1 MSNNSKLREI
11 NNSFKNGIVPPEFN
25 FTINENNNNSV
36 DWSQIRFNTFERN
49 NNYTNQEINIINKLT
64 NNIKENALSPSE
76 EMDRLKN
83 ESLNME
89 LIQNIK
95 ISDNNI
101 ENE

>member
-1 MSNNSKLREI
+1 MSTINEI
-11 NNSFKNGIVPPEFN
+11 NESFKNGILPDEFN
-25 FTINENNNNSV
+25 FSLKENNSGSI
-36 DWSQIRFNTFERN
+36 DWAKVRYNTFGKN
-49 NNYTNQEINIINKLT
+49 NKYTNQEINIINKLT
-64 NNIKENALSPSE
+64 ENIKENSLTPLE